1 MSKEHSATGA
11 SASDTQNTTTSVE
24 TQKSDTIFGNAT
36 MPVVEVLPVTTPHQ
50 SEPLS
55 QEASTAEV
63 SAEVVDDSIAQSDQ
77 PQVETVAADA
87 KGTNGAK
94 VVAKKKKVK
103 AKPVAQEPTVV
114 AEENVSET
122 EADSE
127 DAQSTDADVDP
138 FQKLGLRE
146 DVYKAIA
153 GFGYKTPTAIQEETV
168 SVIMTGKDVIGQAE
182 TGSGK
187 TAAFAWPLLSKI
199 DLKKRAPQ
207 ILVLAPTRELAI
219 QVSSAFEKYGS
230 SMKGLKTVTIYGG
243 QSYET
248 QFRALDRGVHVV
260 VGTPGRVMDHLNRGT
275 LKLDNIT
282 TFVLDEADEMLRMGF
297 IDDVSWVMDRLPEE
311 RQVLSFS
318 ATMPAPIRN
327 IAKKYLSDP
336 AHITIKGKTAT
347 AETIEQSY
355 SIVTVREKLKQ
366 LKWLLETEET
376 DGVIVFVKT
385 RQTTNVVAEA
395 LVQHGLSAAA
405 LNGDIAQ
412 NQRER
417 TVNRLKSG
425 KIDIVVATDVAARGL
440 DVKRISH
447 VVNYDFPHDSE
458 IYVHRIGRT
467 GRAGRSGNAVLF
479 VEPKEKRKLGWLER
493 DTKQKIRQYKP
504 KSLKEVK
511 QARVDK
517 FREEILKNTAHEQV
531 RFFRTL
537 VESMVE
543 KTEHSVETIAA
554 AIAVMAQGT
563 TPLLLTNEQGSRKGR
578 QGKISHSDQDKATY
592 RIEVGRKQGVGPGN
606 IVGAIA
612 NEGGFQ
618 NREIGRVKL
627 FDNFS
632 IVDLPADISSDVL
645 DILRAVNVGG
655 KRLQISKT
663 TEKYDDGD
671 APRRTGRR
679 SNNGSTNFVKRQ
691 RSERS
696 RDNRGGGGYDRGKP
710 SGGSPGYRG
719 RKSISSSDTFADAPK
734 RRPSRGER
742 PAESGKSSS
751 SPMRSKAASVS
762 KPRSESVSKPR
773 SESSSKPSG
782 GGRGGSKPKPA
793 RKYIKVRNRK

>member
-11 SASDTQNTTTSVE
+11 PASGTQAADTQLE
-24 TQKSDTIFGNAT
+24 KPKSDSIFGNT
-36 MPVVEVLPVTTPHQ
+36 TSPVVEVLPVTPIIESELETQ
-50 SEPLS
+50 SEPPEKGAAELS
-55 QEASTAEV
+55 KTPADEFSQRQVTTSDSDND
-63 SAEVVDDSIAQSDQ
+63 SAKVLK
-77 PQVETVAADA
+77 ET
-87 KGTNGAK
+87 NRAK
-94 VVAKKKKVK
+94 VVAKKKVK
-103 AKPVAQEPTVV
+103 AKPIAVEEPVV
-114 AEENVSET
+114 VEEHPT
-122 EADSE
+122 GIEADPSKPE
-127 DAQSTDADVDP
+127 VEAEADP
-138 FQKLGLRE
+138 FKKLGLRE

-153 GFGYKTPTAIQEETV
+153 GFGYTKPTAIQEETV
-168 SVIMTGKDVIGQAE
+168 SVIMTGRDVIGQAE

-275 LKLDNIT
+275 LKLDNVT

-297 IDDVSWVMDRLPEE
+297 IDDVVWVMDRLPEQ

-336 AHITIKGKTAT
+336 AHITIKGRTAT
-347 AETIEQSY
+347 AETIEQTY
-355 SIVTVREKLKQ
+355 SILSIRDKLKQ
-366 LKWLLETEET
+366 LKWLLDTEET
-376 DGVIVFVKT
+376 DGIIVFVKT

-395 LVQHGLSAAA
+395 LAQHGLRAAA

-417 TVNRLKSG
+417 TVNRLKAG

-440 DVKRISH
+440 DVKRVSH

-467 GRAGRSGNAVLF
+467 GRAGRSGKAILF
-479 VEPKEKRKLGWLER
+479 VEPKEKRKLGWLEK
-493 DTKQKIRQYKP
+493 DTKQKIGQYKP
-504 KSLKEVK
+504 KSLKEVN
-511 QARVDK
+511 QVRVDK
-517 FREEILKNTAHEQV
+517 FREEVLKKTAHEQV
-531 RFFRTL
+531 KFFRTL

-554 AIAVMAQGT
+554 ALAVMAQGT
-563 TPLLLTNEQGSRKGR
+563 SPLLLTDEQTSRKGR
-578 QGKISHSDQDKATY
+578 NGKVSHSDQDKASY
-592 RIEVGRKQGVGPGN
+592 RIEVGRNHGVGPGN

-627 FDNFS
+627 FDTFS
-632 IVDLPADISSDVL
+632 IVDLPDNLAADLLDVL
-645 DILRAVNVGG
+645 RNVSVGG
-655 KRLQISKT
+655 QRLQITKT
-663 TEKYDDGD
+663 TGEYNDNDR
-671 APRRTGRR
+671 PRRTGRK
-679 SNNGSTNFVKRQ
+679 SNNGSTNFVKR
-691 RSERS
+691 RRAEGG
-696 RDNRGGGGYDRGKP
+696 RDNRGGGRYDRGKQ

-762 KPRSESVSKPR
+762 KPRAEST
-773 SESSSKPSG
+773 SKPSG
-782 GGRGGSKPKPA
+782 SGGRGESKSKPG

>member
-11 SASDTQNTTTSVE
+11 CASNTQRTDTSVE
-24 TQKSDTIFGNAT
+24 NTKSDSIFGNAT
-36 MPVVEVLPVTTPHQ
+36 APVVEVLPVKPSPEVEDEVVEDEAIETSVDETVNQ
-50 SEPLS
+50 
-55 QEASTAEV
+55 QVEASNADNSKGEGSKGVKVVARKKAKAIPIAAEKSRNTKEDSSCV
-63 SAEVVDDSIAQSDQ
+63 ADDSLDAE
-77 PQVETVAADA
+77 PVAAD
-87 KGTNGAK
+87 
-94 VVAKKKKVK
+94 
-103 AKPVAQEPTVV
+103 
-114 AEENVSET
+114 
-122 EADSE
+122 
-127 DAQSTDADVDP
+127 P
-138 FQKLGLRE
+138 FKKLGLRD

-153 GFGYKTPTAIQEETV
+153 GFGYTTPTAIQEETV

-297 IDDVSWVMDRLPEE
+297 IDDVSWVMDRLPEQ

-327 IAKKYLSDP
+327 IAKKYLVDP

-355 SIVTVREKLKQ
+355 SVLSIREKLKQ
-366 LKWLLETEET
+366 LKWLLDTEET

-395 LVQHGLSAAA
+395 LAQHGLRAAA

-417 TVNRLKSG
+417 TVNRLKAG

-440 DVKRISH
+440 DVKRVSH

-467 GRAGRSGNAVLF
+467 GRAGRSGKAILF
-479 VEPKEKRKLGWLER
+479 VEPKEKRKLRWLEK
-493 DTKQKIRQYKP
+493 DTKQKIEQYKP
-504 KSLKEVK
+504 KSLKEVN
-511 QARVDK
+511 QLRVDK
-517 FREEILKNTAHEQV
+517 FREEILKKTAHEQV
-531 RFFRTL
+531 TFFRTL

-554 AIAVMAQGT
+554 ALAVMAQGN
-563 TPLLLTNEQGSRKGR
+563 TPLLLTDEDTSRKGR
-578 QGKISHSDQDKATY
+578 NGKVSHSDQDKATY
-592 RIEVGRKQGVGPGN
+592 RIEVGRNHGVGPGN

-627 FDNFS
+627 FDSFS
-632 IVDLPADISSDVL
+632 IVDLPAEISSDVL
-645 DILRAVNVGG
+645 DILRNVSVGG
-655 KRLQISKT
+655 QRLQIAKT
-663 TEKYDDGD
+663 TENYSDDQQ
-671 APRRTGRR
+671 PRRSGRR

-691 RSERS
+691 RADRG
-696 RDNRGGGGYDRGKP
+696 RDNRGG
-710 SGGSPGYRG
+710 SGGFGGGKSSGYRG
-719 RKSISSSDTFADAPK
+719 RKSISSSESFRETST
-734 RRPSRGER
+734 RQS
-742 PAESGKSSS
+742 AENGKSSS
-751 SPMRSKAASVS
+751 SPMKSKAASMN
-762 KPRSESVSKPR
+762 KPRADSDAKHAGR
-773 SESSSKPSG
+773 ST
-782 GGRGGSKPKPA
+782 SKPKPA